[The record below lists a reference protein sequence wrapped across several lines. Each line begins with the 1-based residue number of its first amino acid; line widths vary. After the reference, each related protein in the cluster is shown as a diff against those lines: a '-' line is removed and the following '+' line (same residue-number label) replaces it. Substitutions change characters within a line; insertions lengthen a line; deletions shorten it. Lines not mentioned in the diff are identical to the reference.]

1 MGEGV
6 KHRLQQLLRLRHLP
20 LPHGPAGQASAGRL
34 HNLPAVPPQ
43 EGQVILGNR
52 ILIHAGV
59 HGGRGDFGTVTG
71 QNGGGEHIVGQ
82 TVGKLSQNVGR
93 GRGHQ
98 YQVGLVGQGDV
109 LHLELVVAVKGVHA
123 YPVARQGFKGVG
135 ADKLRGVSGHEYL
148 DVRPLL
154 HQGRGQA
161 RRLIACNAAGDTQQ
175 HSFPL

>member
-1 MGEGV
+1 M

-71 QNGGGEHIVGQ
+71 QNSGCQHVVRQAVGQLGQHIGRGGGDDD
-82 TVGKLSQNVGR
+82 K
-93 GRGHQ
+93 
-98 YQVGLVGQGDV
+98 VGLVRQGDMFR
-109 LHLELVVAVKGVHA
+109 LMLKITIKSIDRDLV
-123 YPVARQGFKGVG
+123 P
-135 ADKLRGVSGHEYL
+135 S
-148 DVRPLL
+148 
-154 HQGRGQA
+154 
-161 RRLIACNAAGDTQQ
+161 
-175 HSFPL
+175 